1 MLGRPRIDVTL
12 RISGLFRDV
21 FSHLAQLFASGT
33 EALAARE
40 EMAGENPYV
49 TRGPRVFGP
58 RPGVYGLNMGD
69 APVIF
74 TEEARAQAA
83 AAWLA
88 GAEWS
93 IGTDGVSRETSA
105 ALRERLRGTDGFVH
119 VQDLP
124 ETDVLLAADYAAH
137 EGGIVAALESLGVS
151 APPLYHLDST
161 NPEAPRAR
169 MLNEEIA
176 KVVRARAANPAWVGG
191 MMRHGFRGGAELA
204 ATLDHMAAFANLARA
219 VPEHLFDLYFEAT
232 LGQAEVAAFLAAE
245 NPAALARMRDVFA
258 RLRAAG
264 LWETRNNAIIAA
276 LEAP

>member
-1 MLGRPRIDVTL
+1 
-12 RISGLFRDV
+12 
-21 FSHLAQLFASGT
+21 
-33 EALAARE
+33 LAARE
-40 EMAGENPYV
+40 EMDGENPYV

-74 TEEARAQAA
+74 TEEARAEAA
-83 AAWLA
+83 QAWLA
-88 GAEWS
+88 GAAWS
-93 IGTDGVSRETSA
+93 IGTDGVSHETSG

-137 EGGIVAALESLGVS
+137 EGGVVAALESLGVN
-151 APPLYHLDST
+151 APPLYHLDAT
-161 NPEAPRAR
+161 RPDAPRAR
-169 MLNEEIA
+169 LLNEEIA

-219 VPEHLFDLYFEAT
+219 VPGHLFDLYFEAT